1 MRRSPAS
8 RPDHRAADPPTPTRF
23 ATEDDYRHERP
34 IFVVWELTLACDL
47 RCVHCGSRAGRPRS
61 RELTTDECRTVVE
74 DLAGLGTR
82 EVTLIGGEAYL
93 RKDWLEIVRAIR
105 TAGIG
110 CSLQSGGRRLT
121 DQRLRAAKE
130 AGLQSLGISL
140 DGLPALHDRLRGV
153 PGSFA
158 AATRALQTAYDLGLP
173 TTANTQ
179 LTAAVVPQLP
189 DLMAELIELGV
200 TSWQVQLT
208 VPMGRAA
215 DNPEILLQPHQL
227 LEVMPVL
234 AQLHKEGVARG
245 LTLQAGNNIGYFG
258 PYEELLRGSGVA
270 GMHWV
275 GCAAGVT
282 SMGIE
287 ADGTIKGCPS
297 LPTTPYAGG
306 NVRDERLRDMWR
318 SSSVLQ
324 ELPGRGPTRLWGFC
338 GTCYYASVCRGGC
351 TWMTHSLFGLP
362 GNNPYCH
369 HRVLELQ
376 RQGLR
381 ERVVASSPAPG
392 RPFDHGTH
400 SLLIEGG
407 DGSGAREIAPPGAHR
422 PAGPLLQIGRRSPA
436 ADGHDGGQARALP
449 AQLEVCRSCHRHV
462 FPGERDC
469 PHCGQDLRRSR
480 QRWERNRDKAL
491 RQAEALVASI
501 SAARGSRG

>member
-1 MRRSPAS
+1 MAV
-8 RPDHRAADPPTPTRF
+8 PTRF

-47 RCVHCGSRAGRPRS
+47 RCVHCGSRAGQPRS
-61 RELTTDECRTVVE
+61 RELTTEECRSVIA
-74 DLAGLGTR
+74 DLAELGTR

-93 RKDWLEIVRAIR
+93 RRDWLEIVRAIGG
-105 TAGIG
+105 AGIG

-121 DQRLRAAKE
+121 EPRLRAAKE

-153 PGSFA
+153 AGSFA
-158 AATRALQTAYDLGLP
+158 AACGALRAAHDLGLP

-179 LTAAVVPQLP
+179 LTAAVVPQLG
-189 DLMAELIELGV
+189 DLMAQLIELGV

-227 LEVMPVL
+227 MEVMPLL

-245 LTLQAGNNIGYFG
+245 LTLQTGNNIGYFG
-258 PYEELLRGSGVA
+258 PYEELLRGSGAA

-275 GCAAGVT
+275 GCAAAVT

-297 LPTTPYAGG
+297 LPTAPYAGG
-306 NVRDERLRDMWR
+306 NVRDGRLRDLWR
-318 SSSVLQ
+318 DSSVLHDR
-324 ELPGRGPTRLWGFC
+324 PGRGPTPLWGFC
-338 GTCYYASVCRGGC
+338 SGCYYATVCRGGC
-351 TWMTHSLFGLP
+351 TWMTHSLFGVP

-369 HRVLELQ
+369 HRALELH

-381 ERVVASSPAPG
+381 ERIVPSSPAPG
-392 RPFDHGTH
+392 RPFDHGRH
-400 SLLIEGG
+400 SLVIERLDGG
-407 DGSGAREIAPPGAHR
+407 GAREVTPPVAQQCG
-422 PAGPLLQIGRRSPA
+422 GPLLQIGRRPTR
-436 ADGHDGGQARALP
+436 DLP
-449 AQLEVCRSCHRHV
+449 AQLEVCRRCHRHV
-462 FPGERDC
+462 FAQERDC
-469 PHCGQDLRRSR
+469 PHCGRSLRRSR
-480 QRWERNRDKAL
+480 RRWERKRERAR
-491 RQAEALVASI
+491 RQAQALLARIPAST
-501 SAARGSRG
+501 